1 MCDILMIR
9 GDGRMKKFHRMNL
22 QEIQKCNSKEIE
34 DIILYTDNIKKQ
46 DFRAECLYWMC
57 MLEVNIRADQDVEY
71 TWIKCIANIRNK
83 DGDIIFQ
90 YGKDYMVFVLGL
102 VPIVFTGDLFPYIFS
117 IKEEDH
123 RCIWKY
129 FTESELKNIYLM

>member
-1 MCDILMIR
+1 
-9 GDGRMKKFHRMNL
+9 MNL
-22 QEIQKCNSKEIE
+22 QEIQKCNNKQIE
-34 DIILYTDNIKKQ
+34 EIILHTDNIRKY

-57 MLEVNIRADQDVEY
+57 MLEVNIRTDQDVEH

-117 IKEEDH
+117 IKEDH